1 VSWWRWIVAW
11 LGARFVRF
19 ARRQLIGEHAVVDEV
34 KRAKL
39 RTQPLSDAHRLL
51 LDTWFPP
58 FGRLSKAQRAKFV
71 ADLQVVLGEKP
82 IDADGVELDD
92 RIRLIVAA
100 SAALMVAGLD
110 IAVFDHVTRIVVRK
124 EPFEDRGP
132 DLVGRYMQA
141 DHPVAG
147 KFGEVQLML
156 DAVIEAVE
164 RAEGEHVVVHEFA
177 HAFDHGLDL
186 LQKHTDRAAWE
197 AALTKLPLV
206 TRYTRTHS
214 ITRVAGSVEGA
225 ELFATS
231 SEMFFEIP
239 RRLAKVA
246 PSLFDEL
253 RVIYNVDPR
262 TFTTK

>member
-11 LGARFVRF
+11 LRARFVRF

-164 RAEGEHVVVHEFA
+164 RAE
-177 HAFDHGLDL
+177 
-186 LQKHTDRAAWE
+186 
-197 AALTKLPLV
+197 
-206 TRYTRTHS
+206 
-214 ITRVAGSVEGA
+214 
-225 ELFATS
+225 LFATS

>member
-1 VSWWRWIVAW
+1 MSWWRWFVAW
-11 LGARFVRF
+11 LRARFIRF
-19 ARRQLIGEHAVVDEV
+19 ARRQLIGEHAVVDHA
-34 KRAKL
+34 KRARL
-39 RTQPLSDAHRLL
+39 RTEPLTDAHRLL

-71 ADLQVVLGEKP
+71 ADLQVLLGEKP
-82 IDADGVELDD
+82 VEADGVELDD

-110 IAVFDHVTRIVVRK
+110 VAVFDHVTRIVVRK
-124 EPFEDRGP
+124 EPFAEHGP
-132 DLVGRYMQA
+132 NVTGRYR
-141 DHPVAG
+141 HTEYPIAG
-147 KFGEVQLML
+147 RHGEVELIWS
-156 DAVIEAVE
+156 AVIAAAE

-177 HAFDHGLDL
+177 HAFDHGLEL
-186 LQKHTDRAAWE
+186 LQKHADRPAWE

-206 TRYTRTHS
+206 TLYMRTHT
-214 ITRVAGSVEGA
+214 ITHIAGSVEGP

-231 SEMFFEIP
+231 SEMFFEVP
-239 RRLAKVA
+239 RRLATVA

-253 RVIYNVDPR
+253 RAIYNIDPR